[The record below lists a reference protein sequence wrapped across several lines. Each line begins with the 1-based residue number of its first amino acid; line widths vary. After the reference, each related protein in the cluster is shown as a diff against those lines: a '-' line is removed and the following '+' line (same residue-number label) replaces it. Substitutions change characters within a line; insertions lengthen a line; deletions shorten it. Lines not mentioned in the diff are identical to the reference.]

1 VNDRVSIINPPLADA
16 PIDVADNFV
25 AADDWWPSISIASFR
40 SEYRIDPSATDER
53 CRAAIRA
60 AMITALIDLDAWQL
74 EKIGE
79 GHTSLEAVPGR
90 MLDGLSVRVILW
102 QRAVCSF
109 AKADLIES
117 HRDTDATGA
126 GERANAYV
134 DDSILQL
141 RRDGTHAIRD
151 IRNRTRL
158 FAELV

>member
-1 VNDRVSIINPPLADA
+1 VNDRVSIIKPPLASA

-25 AADDWWPSISIASFR
+25 AADDWWPSISIAAFR

-60 AMITALIDLDAWQL
+60 AMVSALIDLDAWQVDQIAQGYTGL
-74 EKIGE
+74 E
-79 GHTSLEAVPGR
+79 TVPGR
-90 MLDGLSVRVILW
+90 MLDGVSVRVILW
-102 QRAVCSF
+102 QRAVCCF

-117 HRDTDATGA
+117 HRDSDATGA
-126 GERANAYV
+126 GERSNAYV
-134 DDSILQL
+134 DDTILQL
-141 RRDGTHAIRD
+141 RRDASHAIRD